1 MRAAV
6 WTQPSPSAPQQQQR
20 PINSPQ
26 TASSGGI
33 PLTKHRPAAHG
44 RSSTMAEDL
53 GGASLS
59 YTNNRGAVRERGF
72 SSWLSTERKTAWSR
86 CRVAGG
92 LSRMEI
98 DARFRYYFQHPW
110 SRLIVAYLVTFFNFL
125 IFAEDPVSHSQTEAH
140 MIVVGNCFSFLFN
153 KYPGLGWN
161 ILKVMCWILAI
172 ITGLLAGKFIFHRQ
186 LFGKS
191 CAQ

>member
-1 MRAAV
+1 MGNNLSDR
-6 WTQPSPSAPQQQQR
+6 TTFSF
-20 PINSPQ
+20 
-26 TASSGGI
+26 
-33 PLTKHRPAAHG
+33 
-44 RSSTMAEDL
+44 
-53 GGASLS
+53 SLS
-59 YTNNRGAVRERGF
+59 LTPRSVCV
-72 SSWLSTERKTAWSR
+72 W
-86 CRVAGG
+86 GG

-125 IFAEDPVSHSQTEAH
+125 IFAEDPISHSQTEAH

-161 ILKVMCWILAI
+161 ILKVVCWILAI
-172 ITGLLAGKFIFHRQ
+172 IAGLLAGKFIFHRQ